1 MNHNFGQTSQGE
13 RAMNRREFLNQSCTA
28 IALATFGTVPTFPA
42 AAASPESIQSKGT
55 PDMSQAAPRRPERLT
70 RDNALL
76 LLVDHQIGLYTGV
89 RDIDTLSLKHNIVG
103 LTRSMLALKVPVI
116 VTTTTEKMWGPL
128 IPELTEA
135 LRGIKPI
142 ERTTVN
148 AWDDKRVVEAV
159 KATGRKNLVVTGIST
174 DVCLAFPAIAALADG
189 FESYAVIDA
198 SGGFSRTQVDMGVL
212 RMQQAGVVPVGYSNV
227 AVEILGDNASPDA
240 EAVNAALGM
249 PFSGL
254 VFGLR
259 QYYSRG

>member
-1 MNHNFGQTSQGE
+1 MPQAKALMTEGNV
-13 RAMNRREFLNQSCTA
+13 MTA
-28 IALATFGTVPTFPA
+28 GSTE
-42 AAASPESIQSKGT
+42 ES
-55 PDMSQAAPRRPERLT
+55 ELLT
-70 RDNALL
+70 RSNAVL

-89 RDIDTLSLKHNIVG
+89 RDIDILSLKHNIVG

-148 AWDDKRVVEAV
+148 AWDDKRVVDAV
-159 KATGRKNLVVTGIST
+159 KATGRKKLVVTGIST

-198 SGGFSRTQVDMGVL
+198 SGGFTRTQVDMGVL
-212 RMQQAGVVPVGYSNV
+212 RMHQAGVVPVGYSNV
-227 AVEILGDNASPDA
+227 AVEILADNAAPEA
-240 EAVNAALGM
+240 EAVYTALGI
-249 PFSGL
+249 PFGSL

-259 QYYSRG
+259 QYYSRT